1 MSKSIRLWAT
11 VTPELGEAVERK
23 AARLRLSVPDMLRQ
37 IVAEAVADDREAINR
52 VDERQLAL
60 PTELEVRV

>member
-1 MSKSIRLWAT
+1 MSKSMRLWTT

-37 IVAEAVADDREAINR
+37 IVAVAVAGEPVSGRE
-52 VDERQLAL
+52 DERQIAL
-60 PTELEVRV
+60 PLELEVMA